1 MLRAALHQ
9 VVEWQPERVFANIRI
24 HTDRIA
30 RCARS
35 LGLSVPTHYTHI
47 IGIRVQ
53 DDLAALAL
61 HRKPRLVVGGG
72 EEGGKEGCDGGG
84 ADGAGGRGR
93 ARGGGSSLGARVQAK
108 RDSYEAT
115 QQLYTF
121 LRTHNVHVSLRAG
134 AIRVSP
140 HVYNTN
146 DEVAWFCQLLRR
158 FVHGG
163 AQETVEVMGVG
174 SKL

>member
-9 VVEWQPERVFANIRI
+9 VVEWQPERIFANIRI

-35 LGLSVPTHYTHI
+35 LGLGVPTHYTHI

-53 DDLAALAL
+53 DDLAAL
-61 HRKPRLVVGGG
+61 VGGG
-72 EEGGKEGCDGGG
+72 EEGGKEGCNGDG
-84 ADGAGGRGR
+84 ADGAR
-93 ARGGGSSLGARVQAK
+93 GGSSLGARMQAK
-108 RDSYEAT
+108 RVSYEAT

-158 FVHGG
+158 FVHSG
-163 AQETVEVMGVG
+163 AQETVGVMGVE

>member
-9 VVEWQPERVFANIRI
+9 VVEWQPERIFANIRI

-53 DDLAALAL
+53 DDLAAL
-61 HRKPRLVVGGG
+61 VGGG
-72 EEGGKEGCDGGG
+72 EEGGKEGCSGDG
-84 ADGAGGRGR
+84 ADSADGGAGGRGR
-93 ARGGGSSLGARVQAK
+93 ARGGSSLGARMQAK
-108 RDSYEAT
+108 RVSYEAT

-158 FVHGG
+158 FVHSG
-163 AQETVEVMGVG
+163 AQETVGVMGVE